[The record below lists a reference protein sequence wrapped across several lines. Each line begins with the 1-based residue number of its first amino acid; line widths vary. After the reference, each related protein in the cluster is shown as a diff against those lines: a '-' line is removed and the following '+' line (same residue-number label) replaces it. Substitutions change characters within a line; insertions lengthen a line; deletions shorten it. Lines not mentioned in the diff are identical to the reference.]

1 MASDEPSDTT
11 RSLDGEGIPADG
23 NTDFATSTGEQM
35 TALLNGIPG
44 ALDRAKLGWAQ
55 VLGGDFVPLSE
66 L

>member
-1 MASDEPSDTT
+1 MASDEPTDTT
-11 RSLDGEGIPADG
+11 GSLDGEGVPADG
-23 NTDFATSTGEQM
+23 RIDFATLTGEQM

-55 VLGGDFVPLSE
+55 VLAGDYVPLSE

>member
-1 MASDEPSDTT
+1 MASDEPSGTT
-11 RSLDGEGIPADG
+11 RSLGGEGVPADG
-23 NTDFATSTGEQM
+23 GIDFATSTGEQM

-55 VLGGDFVPLSE
+55 VLAGDYVPLSE